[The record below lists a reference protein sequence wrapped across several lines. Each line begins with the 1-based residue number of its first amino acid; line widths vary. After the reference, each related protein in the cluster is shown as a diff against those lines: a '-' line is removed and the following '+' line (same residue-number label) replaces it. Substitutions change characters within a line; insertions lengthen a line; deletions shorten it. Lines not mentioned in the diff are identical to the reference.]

1 MSNNPSPR
9 SGYNNN
15 RNVIKFCAVT
25 LAREA
30 GETIIEET
38 IIEGTIIET
47 KFGEVQPATS
57 LPFVN
62 IDTTTNIGQVTMRRR
77 L

>member
-15 RNVIKFCAVT
+15 RNAIKFCAVT
-25 LAREA
+25 PAREA
-30 GETIIEET
+30 GIT

-47 KFGEVQPATS
+47 KFGEVQPTTS

-62 IDTTTNIGQVTMRRR
+62 IDTTTNIGQATMRRR